1 MDALHSGLYRNNL
14 TTVLKQ
20 DFRYIEFIQDV
31 LISVHENLRELNER
45 KGFAEPSELPH
56 IEGKIQAYEEILS
69 ILRMSA
75 SSFGLPKQEIGL

>member
-1 MDALHSGLYRNNL
+1 LI
-14 TTVLKQ
+14 KQ

-45 KGFAEPSELPH
+45 KAFADQSERDH
-56 IEGKIQAYEEILS
+56 IDGKIQAYQEMLS

-75 SSFGLPKQEIGL
+75 ESFGLPKHELGL